1 MSNEKPAA
9 AYPRLCVAYF
19 FQFAI
24 WGSWGVALGGYAG
37 ATLGFSPTQ
46 VGWLY
51 SAIPLGAIISPLFVG
66 PIVDR
71 YFAAQKMIAL
81 LHLLGGACLLAAAF
95 TTDFNLLLVLMIL
108 HGVFYMPTIALVNSV
123 VFKHLPKSENAPLVF
138 VFGTIGWI
146 AINLVVDCFLG
157 GMTTAG
163 FLYMG
168 ASASFFLA
176 VYSLTLP
183 NTPPKPV
190 SAEGRGDALGL
201 GALKLF
207 RDPVF
212 LIFVACAFVASI
224 PACNYYFPAMGKML
238 SERDYP
244 SPLSLGTLNQVSE
257 LLFMAALPFFV
268 VRLGLKRVLLIG
280 MLAWAV
286 RYLCFTQDAFGF
298 ALVGLL
304 LHGFCYSFL
313 YVGAYMYGEKKAP
326 EDLKA
331 SVQSLLTFLLLG
343 VGQMLGAQWE
353 GFAERRAAPA
363 FTEMQIAASEAGVQM
378 PGWVNPKLQDSNFK
392 YLDLSGNVKRWMG
405 QDQAA
410 QLKDIGTELD
420 SNQDNIL
427 TREELAAVDDKGVT
441 FGETNFTRDDL
452 LANFKAIAAWKA
464 EKKPDEVGDD
474 WQVARDDY
482 IAAQRADWAQVFL
495 VPSLFIFAVAA
506 VFLIFGKDPEAE
518 DKQ

>member
-1 MSNEKPAA
+1 
-9 AYPRLCVAYF
+9 
-19 FQFAI
+19 
-24 WGSWGVALGGYAG
+24 
-37 ATLGFSPTQ
+37 
-46 VGWLY
+46 
-51 SAIPLGAIISPLFVG
+51 
-66 PIVDR
+66 
-71 YFAAQKMIAL
+71 
-81 LHLLGGACLLAAAF
+81 
-95 TTDFNLLLVLMIL
+95 
-108 HGVFYMPTIALVNSV
+108 
-123 VFKHLPKSENAPLVF
+123 
-138 VFGTIGWI
+138 
-146 AINLVVDCFLG
+146 LG